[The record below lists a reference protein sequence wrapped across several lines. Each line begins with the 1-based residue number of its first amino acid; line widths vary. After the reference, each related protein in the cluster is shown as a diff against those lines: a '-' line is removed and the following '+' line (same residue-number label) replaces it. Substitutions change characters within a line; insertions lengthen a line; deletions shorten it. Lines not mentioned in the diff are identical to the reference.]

1 MAVQTTLL
9 KWKPRVGDA
18 GVQGARRME
27 HKQHWHGESI
37 TEEPC
42 LARSVPTSCA

>member
-1 MAVQTTLL
+1 MLVC
-9 KWKPRVGDA
+9 KEPSK
-18 GVQGARRME
+18 RME

-42 LARSVPTSCA
+42 LACSVPTSCA